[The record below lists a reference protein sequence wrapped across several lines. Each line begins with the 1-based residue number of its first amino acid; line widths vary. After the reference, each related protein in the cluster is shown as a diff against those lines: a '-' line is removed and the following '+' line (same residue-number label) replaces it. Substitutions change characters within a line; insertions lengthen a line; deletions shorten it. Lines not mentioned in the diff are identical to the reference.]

1 MFEVSLI
8 IWLVLAIVTAF
19 LAARKNRSF
28 LGWLIIGL
36 IIPLIGF
43 ILILVLPEGKP
54 LEEDVKKEAK
64 PAKSDVSSTA

>member
-1 MFEVSLI
+1 MFEGSII

-28 LGWLIIGL
+28 IGWLVIGL

-43 ILILVLPEGKP
+43 ILILVMPAGKP
-54 LEEDVKKEAK
+54 LEEANQAV
-64 PAKSDVSSTA
+64 

>member
-1 MFEVSLI
+1 MFEGSVI

-19 LAARKNRSF
+19 LAAKKNRSF

-43 ILILVLPEGKP
+43 ILILVMPKGKA
-54 LEEDVKKEAK
+54 LENA
-64 PAKSDVSSTA
+64 AQSA

>member
-1 MFEVSLI
+1 MFEGGVI

-36 IIPLIGF
+36 IIPMIGF
-43 ILILVLPEGKP
+43 ILILVMPASKA
-54 LEEDVKKEAK
+54 LENVAE
-64 PAKSDVSSTA
+64 PA